1 MLDVEV
7 AVLDGTGKLELTGNL
22 GNVMKES
29 AQAAVT
35 YIRSRAQLLG
45 IDSEFY
51 KNKDIHIH
59 FPEGA
64 VPEGRSVSRHHDLH
78 RGHLR
83 AHEHARAPRPRH
95 DG

>member
-35 YIRSRAQLLG
+35 YIRSRA
-45 IDSEFY
+45 
-51 KNKDIHIH
+51 
-59 FPEGA
+59 A
-64 VPEGRSVSRHHDLH
+64 ARH
-78 RGHLR
+78 
-83 AHEHARAPRPRH
+83 RP
-95 DG
+95 GVL